1 MREILFKAKTM
12 IKKHKNNGFNNV
24 WVEGDLIENQGEYYI
39 HPKANSVNVEGELG
53 KLIVMHEVQP
63 NTVCQYTGLKDK
75 NGNKIWEND
84 IVKCYADTDDLG
96 NDLYFFY
103 KVIWHES
110 YHCWWLSDI
119 HTLEDEYL
127 HQFNP
132 SDIEVIGNIFD
143 NPELLNYVDND
154 ASQQAHQE
162 VLKPAT

>member
-1 MREILFKAKTM
+1 MRDILFKAKR
-12 IKKHKNNGFNNV
+12 IDNGE
-24 WVEGDLIENQGEYYI
+24 WVEGGVLHQTDYYGDKVDKYFIIDGTCTVDYDIGETF
-39 HPKANSVNVEGELG
+39 
-53 KLIVMHEVQP
+53 EVDE

-154 ASQQAHQE
+154 ASKQAHQE
-162 VLKPAT
+162 VLKLATE